1 MVVPNSYGGDNK
13 STRMKHQIMALIAA
27 HNPLR
32 NQLTRMIIFSRKK
45 WLLSFWAKFLLS
57 YLYFQLCEQN
67 EKFNDNK

>member
-45 WLLSFWAKFLLS
+45 
-57 YLYFQLCEQN
+57 
-67 EKFNDNK
+67 